1 MKLTVTHICGPAEEV
16 DCGKRIEWS
25 RPRPCSECR
34 LTVRK
39 ADADEWAQQDHDAK
53 KGTLRCP
60 EWEGPHHRKDD
71 ASLI

>member
-25 RPRPCSECR
+25 CPRPCSECR
-34 LTVRK
+34 LAARK
-39 ADADEWAQQDHDAK
+39 AEADERARQDHDAK

-60 EWEGPHHRKDD
+60 KWEGSRLRKEDVN
-71 ASLI
+71 